1 MQETFACLYSNCP
14 FFLFTH
20 WLFRNRL
27 CNFYM
32 FVNFPNSL
40 LLLVYSLRLKNVLC
54 MILILFRVV
63 CSQAQGYSRERSI
76 YTLEECVFCYCME
89 YSVRSSWFIVLFR
102 SSIFLLIFC
111 LIFRFI
117 IESKVL
123 KFPTVIAELVFLLSI
138 MLFLLH
144 VLWDFD
150 KYICL

>member
-1 MQETFACLYSNCP
+1 MFSFGGFPGSSADRIHRQYRRHSHVFILIFL

-40 LLLVYSLRLKNVLC
+40 LLLVYSLWLKNVLC

-63 CSQAQGYSRERSI
+63 CSQHKGYSERI
-76 YTLEECVFCYCME
+76 HIHFRRMCILLLYGIFCQVYLV
-89 YSVRSSWFIVLFR
+89 YSACSGL
-102 SSIFLLIFC
+102 FLLIFC

-117 IESKVL
+117 IESKVWS
-123 KFPTVIAELVFLLSI
+123 FQLL
-138 MLFLLH
+138 LLN
-144 VLWDFD
+144 
-150 KYICL
+150 